1 MTVKT
6 PSDRLFLWDN
16 LKAFLIFLVVF
27 GHAILPFR
35 TENQLI
41 GGAYIW
47 LNTFHMPLFIF
58 ISGLFS
64 KKAVKA
70 EKLNHAKIVSYILV
84 FYFMKLTIYLCVLLA
99 GGEAEF
105 LFTYESGTPWYI
117 FVSAMH
123 LVVTHLIKDLN
134 PCKVLFVIFALSLG
148 IGYSL
153 EIGSTLMLSRMI
165 VFYPLFYLGY
175 IIDGNKL
182 LKTLRRIPVRIISA
196 LFFAAFTTIAF
207 MHGMFAYDILNPLY
221 TGNAN
226 YTRLPEHLIAFG
238 PLLRAGTYVFCGL
251 VCLSLI
257 SIFPSK
263 KIPLIS
269 YLGRTTLPVYAL
281 HRQILYFYQFSALPA
296 IFASWHSGIAFA
308 VLLVGS
314 ALLTCILAIKPVGYI
329 LYPFTNYQKWSAPLY
344 KWLKK

>member
-1 MTVKT
+1 MTAKSS
-6 PSDRLFLWDN
+6 SDRLFLWDN
-16 LKAFLIFLVVF
+16 LKALLIFLVVF

-35 TENQLI
+35 TEDQLI

-84 FYFMKLTIYLCVLLA
+84 FYFMKLTIYLCVLLVS
-99 GGEAEF
+99 GSGEFRF
-105 LFTYESGTPWYI
+105 LSESGTPWYI

-123 LVVTHLIKDLN
+123 LVITRLIKDLN
-134 PCKVLFVIFALSLG
+134 PRKVLVVIFALSLG
-148 IGYSL
+148 IGYSP
-153 EIGSTLMLSRMI
+153 EIGSTLMLSRTI

-182 LKTLRRIPVRIISA
+182 LKVLHKGWIRIVSA
-196 LFFAAFTTIAF
+196 LFFVTFSVAAFN
-207 MHGMFAYDILNPLY
+207 HGMFAYDILNPLY

-226 YTRLPEHLIAFG
+226 YSRLPEHLIAFG
-238 PLLRAGTYVFCGL
+238 PLLRAGAYVFCSL
-251 VCLSLI
+251 VGLSLI

-263 KIPLIS
+263 RIPLIS

-281 HRQILYFYQFSALPA
+281 HRQILYFYQFSTLPA
-296 IFASWHSGIAFA
+296 LFASWHSGTAFA
-308 VLLVGS
+308 ALLVGS
-314 ALLTCILAIKPVGYI
+314 ALLTLILALKPVGYI
-329 LYPFTNYQKWSAPLY
+329 LFPFTNYQKWASPLY
-344 KWLKK
+344 RWLKK